1 MIKIYLLCCQGSN
14 DNIRVRR
21 YIAKY
26 TINPAL
32 AHGMAHH
39 IGSVEVGAT
48 IILQI
53 AFECTFFVC
62 PIASSLD
69 RLQSWTKVLTH
80 LSKTNT
86 FYRRSSVILKSIFF
100 VNSPSPPFQCC
111 KYTLCGHFDLATT
124 LKRGEGVE
132 MSKLDIKKLTRLTKQ
147 VFFGECLN
155 YFCP

>member
-39 IGSVEVGAT
+39 IGSVEVGTA

-62 PIASSLD
+62 PITSSLD
-69 RLQSWTKVLTH
+69 W
-80 LSKTNT
+80 
-86 FYRRSSVILKSIFF
+86 
-100 VNSPSPPFQCC
+100 
-111 KYTLCGHFDLATT
+111 LA
-124 LKRGEGVE
+124 V
-132 MSKLDIKKLTRLTKQ
+132 SAQ
-147 VFFGECLN
+147 VK
-155 YFCP
+155 